1 MYVPGQG
8 TDASQIN
15 RKRFVAARFPS
26 SHGLGGPMGSFP
38 HQVQG
43 PFVPGQV
50 LGIALKDVVA
60 VPGADSI
67 CLQPPVR
74 DGVLPGQ
81 ARRRPEAEGLAEA
94 LDARAE
100 LLGDADELKAGVR
113 LAGEDVGRPQEVV
126 LILMRA
132 SRQGAS
138 PR

>member
-1 MYVPGQG
+1 
-8 TDASQIN
+8 
-15 RKRFVAARFPS
+15 
-26 SHGLGGPMGSFP
+26 MGSFP